1 MPEFRVSPISIV
13 NQIKSNLQ
21 DRYGSGYPILKELL
35 QNADDSEAQHF
46 YLNALPGWP
55 GAANPLLRWP
65 GLLVVNDGKFRPED
79 ERGITSFGESSKATD
94 NGAIGKFGFGQ
105 KAVFHLCDA
114 FVVHAHRDAA
124 PFSTVVNPFLA
135 VDVDGNVSS
144 EWEPPNGEGLAQAD
158 LRLLSDAVPS
168 DVPERWLALWLPF
181 RRYELQPAPGVGF
194 SSNFPSASATI
205 AALIKPAD
213 LRLVLTGLRNLTSID
228 IREQGSIRCSITV
241 DTARGRL
248 LGPVKWTNG
257 IRSFGGEV
265 RALPDREA
273 APFVGREATLS
284 VERFALLQRDPHW
297 PTTIDVRSPQPKP
310 EKGEP
315 HGAAT
320 LIRASRDGPAELRIS
335 WAVFLPVSDEADI
348 RIPLGEGPLGQ
359 WRMLLHGYFFLDT
372 GRREIE
378 GLKIAAAPDH
388 PVDAA
393 ALRRTWNAE
402 LRDSVVLPLVP
413 ALLRDT
419 LESKIVTSVELRDL
433 VRSLA
438 SSSWFQ
444 SHRRAICREN
454 ALCRVLAESGG
465 MAWRLTSSEAIIRP
479 LPRAVEDA
487 PKRIDELFPAIYAWA
502 RAEDVLLAVDRS
514 AVLAPQPVDWTPD
527 NLGAL
532 FATLSLRAFQ
542 TGALAL
548 LLLDFL
554 ALVERS
560 EAQLRALGPGLVSAL
575 RNAMSDTVPLASA
588 DQVRAI
594 LTYVPR
600 GILFPLPAAVEHR
613 QVLRA
618 LATAPTTILP
628 VRAAWSDDHVP
639 QLLVTDSDLKLLL
652 EALEPHV
659 GGDLADQAAPAALA
673 FLMRASHDIS
683 RLARDPDFASIQV
696 LRARDVRRSAIAP
709 LSLQVLVAKSEAG
722 LLFGASPEANRLL
735 PLVAQALPD
744 TDPLIL
750 EGKTAEF
757 IREAGGG
764 SLALQVA
771 NKSSVFALIDRSAQF
786 GTDQSRARLLERLQP
801 TDDDDR
807 AALRRLCAGAHEA
820 GDARADT
827 WLLDG
832 APAGIERVVTSL
844 LRQSA
849 SDFLVPSC
857 IGVELR
863 PRLRSYLG
871 IRELDSGGLEALL
884 AKNLQAFAQLEV
896 TPPEREAFLLTNL
909 PDALLRRLPIHVRSD
924 GAVGDAHNAFVEGSW
939 SIPASLRK
947 HVLTVQLSPEP
958 GVRARQQRI
967 LTAWTPASQ
976 IETALS
982 LADPHRWCLEIL
994 DALDALGRRQERPE
1008 PDLAKALQ
1016 ERPWLVADGLPVAP
1030 RDVLALPLP
1039 VDEAARRLLIA
1050 DGQRPPFFPS
1060 RQLAVDIREHAAFAR
1075 LIEWILPDQPTSLDI
1090 LALMIDD
1097 SKVIGR
1103 LGPVEAAQVGDFAIV
1118 AQTGVDLGLEGWPL
1132 VSAVLTSLRDQ
1143 SEDIVKLL
1151 AAFAGL
1157 DPSGADVAGKHL
1169 DCLAAL
1175 AQETGRAAEAA
1186 RRIYLG
1192 AFDVIAKWPEAAR
1205 RQVFRATR
1213 VPTESGVWRE
1223 GQEVIQDG
1231 EGIEPA
1237 HLLAGEYASMLRRS
1251 DPAPPL
1257 SPGQAGPRDP
1267 SAVLPAQPD
1276 GIQTVDLPALEA
1288 EGAAQQRAF
1297 LEAWRGRV
1305 PSDLVIIYLGLVGRN
1320 DSFRD
1325 VAEEWRTDA
1334 SADVETLW
1342 ADLDAHFPKHVLYPN
1357 NLAEEIDQRRFV
1369 IERVAGRHVRAT
1381 ALSGDPFDAPVAN
1394 ESGGMIVGNLHKSPQ
1409 GILGADGTIRS
1420 LITLPLRSMDLTG
1433 HGHRE
1438 ASGIF
1443 RRFVERIAFDC
1454 LLLGMTSQ
1462 QAALHDILDKAVEID
1477 QATLEETA
1485 RLLRDQ
1491 LPTIL
1496 AELKLP
1502 TEHRAQAA
1510 LRRYQ
1515 QGAGR
1520 HAHLNGP
1527 PQELADL
1534 KTGLWK
1540 AIATPES
1547 RPELLAAVR
1556 QKIHEFG
1563 YSASRVLFELF
1574 QNADDAYLQLAAQ
1587 AEAARFRVEVASH
1600 GAEGFRIIH
1609 WGRRINHLGLPPNEG
1624 RRLGHDRDLLNM
1636 LLMNF
1641 SEKRPGEN
1649 LTGKFGLGFKSVH
1662 VLSDNVGIASGF
1674 IAVRTAG
1681 GFLPTP
1687 WPEGIDEAEAAR
1699 HPDGRKATLID
1710 VPFSAETSEAGKEAI
1725 RAFRPSMA
1733 WLTVFA
1739 RSIRRIEILDD
1750 DLAFVNCVTSGFV
1763 GVNDIAVVSI
1773 SGAREE
1779 RALRFDVRD
1788 GFILLLRIE
1797 AAGPSHFP
1805 ADLRRLWNLAPLEEE
1820 LRSGWLLN
1828 GPFAVDPGRGRIA
1841 GAIADRQELFASL
1854 GRALGERLLRLF
1866 DLCQSDWLAFSQAL
1880 DLDAPENPARTI
1892 FWTRLFEVL
1901 CFDLDDELARHLHA
1915 PTLGYGRLVAER
1927 PAVPTG
1933 LSWPF
1938 DGLVQASAVER
1949 FTDGALGDPAILE
1962 RVRAWPALVALEGR
1976 IVASDIAGQLR
1987 KLGFGR
1993 PRAVT
1998 LSDLLHEEMG
2008 TDQRIEAV
2016 TAERLGE
2023 VLTSEGLEQE
2033 PLYQEH
2039 RPLLEVAREAKFL
2052 ARDGSWRS
2060 VRELNSEAVG
2070 GDDELLL
2077 CAFAPDSARLDG
2089 RYRGSAVEFFKVA
2102 RSQSGYG
2109 PHPALLHKWALSADQ
2124 PGARKAVLR
2133 YIVAGR
2139 QGRAFADAMRGERPA
2154 WIPLPLER
2162 LLADPLLD
2170 GWPDEDRKR
2179 LLLELGGHHLFN
2191 VVPDYPGRQLD
2202 SADPEAVLSAIHD
2215 WWTEVADAERASYF
2229 GSVYPTFFAPSAL
2242 HEGTDRAA
2250 WFTLFALACFQSFG
2264 RAQDGQHRRF
2274 IEQGW
2279 DQGWWRDLA
2288 ESRPPDDVQSWLDR
2302 LERWSAP
2309 EEVDQTF
2316 LPWRRAFVD
2325 LYTVARWL
2333 EEYVEVIRALPR
2345 IVRERGPVLLN
2356 DVLRPSFS
2364 PVIMPL
2370 GLDAAPLSRSLG
2382 IGANWIIREMLRQG
2396 VYEAQDAGS
2405 MAPYCWAPSQR
2416 VRGLLNALGAGVG
2429 EWADKEES
2437 RAIHTFVV
2445 NHIGA
2450 ERARFVGDFDLPLQ
2464 LITREVHGAAL
2475 TQCFQAADLEP
2486 PDFDTPREAFEEE
2499 PTFET
2504 SDP

>member
-46 YLNALPGWP
+46 HLNALPGWP
-55 GAANPLLRWP
+55 GTANPLLRWP

-124 PFSTVVNPFLA
+124 PFSTVVNPFLG

-144 EWEPPNGEGLAQAD
+144 EWEPPNGEGLAESD
-158 LRLLSDAVPS
+158 LRLLRDAVPS
-168 DVPERWLALWLPF
+168 DFPERWLALWLPF
-181 RRYELQPAPGVGF
+181 RRRELQPAPGVGF

-205 AALIKPAD
+205 AALVKPAD
-213 LRLVLTGLRNLTSID
+213 LRLVLTGLRHLTSID
-228 IREQGSIRCSITV
+228 IREQGSVRCSITV

-257 IRSFGGEV
+257 IRSFGGEA
-265 RALPDREA
+265 RTLPHREA
-273 APFVGREATLS
+273 APFVGREATLP
-284 VERFALLQRDPHW
+284 VERLALLQRDPHW

-320 LIRASRDGPAELRIS
+320 LIRASQDRPAELRIS

-378 GLKIAAAPDH
+378 GLKIPAAPDH

-413 ALLRDT
+413 AVLRDT
-419 LESKIVTSVELRDL
+419 LESKIATSVELRDL

-454 ALCRVLAESGG
+454 TLCRVLSESGG
-465 MAWRLTSSEAIIRP
+465 MAWRLASSVAIIRP
-479 LPRAVEDA
+479 LPGAVEDA
-487 PKRIDELFPAIYAWA
+487 PKRIGELFPAIHSWA
-502 RAEDVLLAVDRS
+502 TAEDVLLAVDRN
-514 AVLAPQPVDWTPD
+514 AVLAPQPVEWTPE
-527 NLGAL
+527 NLGTL
-532 FATLSLRAFQ
+532 FATLSPRAFQ
-542 TGALAL
+542 SGALTP

-588 DQVRAI
+588 DQVKAI
-594 LTYVPR
+594 LSYVPR
-600 GILFPLPAAVEHR
+600 GILFPLPVAVEHR

-628 VRAAWSDDHVP
+628 VRAGWSDDHVS
-639 QLLVTDSDLKLLL
+639 QLQLSDSDLKLLL

-683 RLARDPDFASIQV
+683 RLAHDPDFASIQV

-709 LSLQVLVAKSEAG
+709 LSLQVLVARSEAG

-750 EGKTAEF
+750 EGKTADF

-764 SLALQVA
+764 SLTLQVA
-771 NKSSVFALIDRSAQF
+771 NKPSVFALIDRSAQF
-786 GTDQSRARLLERLQP
+786 GADESRARLLDRLQP

-807 AALRRLCAGAHEA
+807 AVLRRLCAGAHEA
-820 GDARADT
+820 GDAKADI
-827 WLLDG
+827 WALDG

-844 LRQSA
+844 LRESA

-857 IGVELR
+857 IGAELR

-871 IRELDSGGLEALL
+871 IRELDSAGLEALL
-884 AKNLQAFAQLEV
+884 VKNLQAFSRLEL
-896 TPPEREAFLLTNL
+896 TPPERDAFLLTKL

-924 GAVGDAHNAFVEGSW
+924 GEVGDAQNAFVEGSW
-939 SIPASLRK
+939 RIPASLRE
-947 HVLTVQLSPEP
+947 HVLTVELSSDP

-976 IETALS
+976 IETAVS
-982 LADPHRWCLEIL
+982 LADPHRWHSEIL
-994 DALDALGRRQERPE
+994 DALDALGRRQERPG
-1008 PDLAKALQ
+1008 PDLVKALQ
-1016 ERPWLVADGLPVAP
+1016 ERPWLVADGVPVAP
-1030 RDVLALPLP
+1030 RDVLALPP
-1039 VDEAARRLLIA
+1039 SVDEAARRLLIA

-1060 RQLAVDIREHAAFAR
+1060 QQLAVDIREHAAFAR
-1075 LIEWILPDQPTSLDI
+1075 LIEWILPDQPTSLDV
-1090 LALMIDD
+1090 LGLMIDD
-1097 SKVIGR
+1097 SKIVGR
-1103 LGPVEAAQVGDFAIV
+1103 LGPVEAAHVGDFATI

-1132 VSAVLTSLRDQ
+1132 VSAVLTSLRD
-1143 SEDIVKLL
+1143 ETEVIVKLVS
-1151 AAFAGL
+1151 AFAGL
-1157 DPSGADVAGKHL
+1157 DASGADATGKHL

-1175 AQETGRAAEAA
+1175 AQEAGHAAEAA
-1186 RRIYLG
+1186 RRSYLR
-1192 AFDVIAKWPEAAR
+1192 AFAVVAKWPEAAR

-1213 VPTESGVWRE
+1213 VPTESGVWRK
-1223 GQEVIQDG
+1223 GREVIQDG
-1231 EGIEPA
+1231 DGIEPA
-1237 HLLAGEYASMLRRS
+1237 HVLAGEYAYMLRRS
-1251 DPAPPL
+1251 EPAPPL
-1257 SPGQAGPRDP
+1257 SPGQAGPRHP
-1267 SAVLPAQPD
+1267 SAVLPVQHD
-1276 GIQTVDLPALEA
+1276 GVQTVDLPALEA

-1320 DSFRD
+1320 DSLRD
-1325 VAEEWRTDA
+1325 VAKDWRTDA

-1342 ADLDAHFPKHVLYPN
+1342 TALDAHFPKHVLYPKT
-1357 NLAEEIDQRRFV
+1357 LAEEIDQRRFV
-1369 IERVAGRHVRAT
+1369 IERVVGSHVRT
-1381 ALSGDPFDAPVAN
+1381 SALSGDPFDAPVAGA
-1394 ESGGMIVGNLHKSPQ
+1394 SGGLIVGNLHKSPQ
-1409 GILGADGTIRS
+1409 GIRDADDTIRS
-1420 LITLPLRSMDLTG
+1420 LITLPLRSIDLTG
-1433 HGHRE
+1433 HGYRE

-1443 RRFVERIAFDC
+1443 RRFVETIASDC
-1454 LLLGMTSQ
+1454 LWLGMANQ
-1462 QAALHDILDKAVEID
+1462 QAALHDILDQAVQID
-1477 QATLEETA
+1477 QATLEETE

-1527 PQELADL
+1527 PHELADL
-1534 KTGLWK
+1534 KTSLWK
-1540 AIATPES
+1540 AVATPES
-1547 RPELLAAVR
+1547 APELLAAVR

-1574 QNADDAYLQLAAQ
+1574 QNADDAYLQLAAP
-1587 AEAARFRVEVASH
+1587 AENARFRVEVASH
-1600 GAEGFRIIH
+1600 AAEGFRIIH
-1609 WGRRINHLGLPPNEG
+1609 WGRPINHLGPAQDEG

-1662 VLSDNVGIASGF
+1662 VISDNVGIASGF
-1674 IAVRTAG
+1674 IALRTAG
-1681 GFLPTP
+1681 GFLPTS
-1687 WPEGIDEAEAAR
+1687 WPEGIDEAEVVK

-1710 VPFSAETSEAGKEAI
+1710 VPFSAETSEVGKEAI
-1725 RAFRPSMA
+1725 RAFRASMT

-1750 DLAFVNCVTSGFV
+1750 DLTVVSCHTSKFVDENH
-1763 GVNDIAVVSI
+1763 IAVVSI
-1773 SGAREE
+1773 SGAHNE
-1779 RALRFDVRD
+1779 RALRFDLGD
-1788 GFILLLRIE
+1788 GFSWLLRIE
-1797 AAGPSHFP
+1797 AAGPSHFA

-1841 GAIADRQELFASL
+1841 GAIGDRQELLASL

-1866 DLCQSDWLAFSQAL
+1866 DLCQADWLAFSQAM

-1901 CFDLDDELARHLHA
+1901 CLDLDDDLARHLHA
-1915 PTLGYGRLVAER
+1915 PILGYGRLVAER
-1927 PAVPTG
+1927 PAIPTG

-1938 DGLVQASAVER
+1938 DSLVQASAVDR
-1949 FTDGALGDPAILE
+1949 FTDGALADPAILE

-1976 IVASDIAGQLR
+1976 LVASDIAGQLR
-1987 KLGFGR
+1987 KLGFGK
-1993 PRAVT
+1993 PRAIT
-1998 LSDLLHEEMG
+1998 LSDILHEEMG
-2008 TDQRIEAV
+2008 RDRRIDA
-2016 TAERLGE
+2016 AAADRLGE

-2033 PLYQEH
+2033 PLYQE
-2039 RPLLEVAREAKFL
+2039 RKPLLEVAREAEFL

-2077 CAFAPDSARLDG
+2077 CAFAPESTRLDG
-2089 RYRGSAVEFFKVA
+2089 RYRGSALEFFKVA

-2124 PGARKAVLR
+2124 PDTRKAVLR

-2139 QGRAFADAMRGERPA
+2139 QGRALADALRGERPA

-2191 VVPDYPGRQLD
+2191 VLPDYPGQQLD

-2215 WWTEVADAERASYF
+2215 WWTEVGDAERVSYSD
-2229 GSVYPTFFAPSAL
+2229 SVYPAFFTPAAL
-2242 HEGTDRAA
+2242 HEGVDRAA

-2279 DQGWWRDLA
+2279 DQGWWGDLA
-2288 ESRPPDDVQSWLDR
+2288 ESRPPDDVQSWLGR

-2333 EEYVEVIRALPR
+2333 DEYVEVIRVLPR
-2345 IVRERGPVLLN
+2345 IVRERGAISLN

-2370 GLDAAPLSRSLG
+2370 GLDAAPLNRSLG
-2382 IGANWIIREMLRQG
+2382 IGTNWMIREMLRQG
-2396 VYEAQDAGS
+2396 VYEAQDADG
-2405 MAPYCWAPSQR
+2405 MAPYCWAPSRR

-2429 EWADKEES
+2429 ERADNEAS
-2437 RAIHTFVV
+2437 RAIHGFVV
-2445 NHIGA
+2445 SHLGA
-2450 ERARFVGDFDLPLQ
+2450 ERARFIGDFDLPLQ
-2464 LITREVHGAAL
+2464 LITREVHSAAL
-2475 TQCFQAADLEP
+2475 AQCFQAANLEP
-2486 PDFDTPREAFEEE
+2486 PNFDTVREALVDE
-2499 PTFET
+2499 PIFET